1 MNSKRLGISQTIH
14 SSGSHEFLWNK
25 WESSLYVVYWFFPK
39 LSLKIIKM
47 CVGQREQHVIAL
59 VSIIIPKVAELMQ
72 MCLDVFCHVM
82 LCVSMCNIYASQKAR
97 VNCEGVT
104 CRFIGDIFVANLH
117 LSAISQPWDDFI
129 FYELFLFG
137 RLIGFNA
144 FFPLTRLFFSSSLN
158 E

>member
-1 MNSKRLGISQTIH
+1 MGKFIICSLLVFSQ
-14 SSGSHEFLWNK
+14 
-25 WESSLYVVYWFFPK
+25 
-39 LSLKIIKM
+39 
-47 CVGQREQHVIAL
+47 VIAQDYKNVRWSTWTACNLAL

-82 LCVSMCNIYASQKAR
+82 LCVSMCNIYASQKTR